1 MKSKMKKRKIS
12 VFEEFNLLL
21 LGGFCLLVLLPFLH
35 VVSLSFSSP
44 ESSFAQIR
52 FIPEKFTLQN
62 YVQVF
67 KNKYI
72 YSGFANSI
80 FRTVVGTF
88 LSVLATVCAAYPL
101 SKTYFPHKTFWTLF
115 IVFTM
120 FFSAGL
126 IPTYLW
132 NKQLGLMDNKLVL
145 ILPGLIS
152 AYNVVIAR
160 NFFMGIPESLEE
172 SAKIDGAND
181 ILIFF
186 QIVAPISKAIIA
198 TLALW
203 IAVGHWN
210 AWFDST
216 LYIRDAGDQVLQVVM
231 RRIVLEGQIA
241 AMELDDPNLASAA
254 NPETIKAA
262 TIMVTTL
269 PILCVYPFV
278 QKHFVKGV
286 VVGSVKG

>member
-1 MKSKMKKRKIS
+1 MKKKKTGIFD
-12 VFEEFNLLL
+12 VVNILLL
-21 LGGFCLLVLLPFLH
+21 SGFCILVLLPFLH

-44 ESSFAQIR
+44 EVSFVRIS
-52 FIPEKFTLQN
+52 FWPEIFTLKN
-62 YVQVF
+62 YQQVF
-67 KNKYI
+67 ANRYV

-80 FRTVVGTF
+80 FRTVLGTV
-88 LSVLATVCAAYPL
+88 LGVLATVCTAYPL
-101 SKTYFPHKTFWTLF
+101 SKKYFPHRTFWTML
-115 IVFTM
+115 IAFTM
-120 FFSAGL
+120 FFNAGL
-126 IPTYLW
+126 IPNYLW
-132 NKQLGLMDNKLVL
+132 NKELGLMDRKIVL

-160 NFFMGIPESLEE
+160 NFFMGIPESVEE

-186 QIVAPISKAIIA
+186 RIVAPMSKAIIA

-210 AWFDST
+210 AWFDSM

-241 AMELDDPNLASAA
+241 ALELDDPNFATTA

-262 TIMVTTL
+262 TTMVTTL

-286 VVGSVKG
+286 IVGSIKG

>member
-1 MKSKMKKRKIS
+1 MKKKKLS
-12 VFEEFNLLL
+12 VFEIFNLFLL
-21 LGGFCLLVLLPFLH
+21 WGFCLLVLLPFLH

-52 FIPEKFTLQN
+52 FWPEKFTWQN
-62 YVQVF
+62 YIQVF
-67 KNKYI
+67 RNKYI
-72 YSGFANSI
+72 YSGFANTI
-80 FRTVVGTF
+80 FRTVTGTI
-88 LSVLATVCAAYPL
+88 LSVLATICAAYPL
-101 SKTYFPHKTFWTLF
+101 SKPYLPHKLFWTMF
-115 IVFTM
+115 VVFTM

-126 IPTYLW
+126 IPSYLW
-132 NKQLGLMDNKLVL
+132 NKQLGLMDKKLVL

-152 AYNVVIAR
+152 AYNVVIAM

-172 SAKIDGAND
+172 SARIDGAND
-181 ILIFF
+181 IKVFF
-186 QIVAPISKAIIA
+186 YIVVPISKAIIA

-210 AWFDST
+210 AWFDSM

-241 AMELDDPNLASAA
+241 AMELNDPTLASAA

>member
-1 MKSKMKKRKIS
+1 MKKKKLS
-12 VFEEFNLLL
+12 VFEIFNLFLL
-21 LGGFCLLVLLPFLH
+21 WGFCLLVLLPFLH

-52 FIPEKFTLQN
+52 FWPEKFTWQN
-62 YVQVF
+62 YIQVF
-67 KNKYI
+67 RNKYI
-72 YSGFANSI
+72 YSGFANTI
-80 FRTVVGTF
+80 FRTVTGTI
-88 LSVLATVCAAYPL
+88 LSVLATICAAYPL
-101 SKTYFPHKTFWTLF
+101 SKPYLPHKLFWTMF
-115 IVFTM
+115 VVFTM

-126 IPTYLW
+126 IPSYLW

-172 SAKIDGAND
+172 SDRIDGAND
-181 ILIFF
+181 ITVFF
-186 QIVAPISKAIIA
+186 HIVVPISKAIIA

-210 AWFDST
+210 AWFDSM

-241 AMELDDPNLASAA
+241 AMELNDPTLASAA

>member
-1 MKSKMKKRKIS
+1 MKKKKLS
-12 VFEEFNLLL
+12 VFEIFNLFLL
-21 LGGFCLLVLLPFLH
+21 WGFCLLVLLPFLH

-52 FIPEKFTLQN
+52 FWPEKFTWQN
-62 YVQVF
+62 YIQVF
-67 KNKYI
+67 RNKYI
-72 YSGFANSI
+72 YSGFANTI
-80 FRTVVGTF
+80 FRTVTGTI
-88 LSVLATVCAAYPL
+88 LSVLATICAAYPL
-101 SKTYFPHKTFWTLF
+101 SKPYLPHKLFWTMF
-115 IVFTM
+115 VVFTM

-126 IPTYLW
+126 IPSYLW

-172 SAKIDGAND
+172 SARIDGAND
-181 ILIFF
+181 ITVFF
-186 QIVAPISKAIIA
+186 HIVVPISKAIIA

-210 AWFDST
+210 AWFDSM

-241 AMELDDPNLASAA
+241 AMELNDPTLASAA

-269 PILCVYPFV
+269 PILCVYPFA

>member
-1 MKSKMKKRKIS
+1 MKKKKLS
-12 VFEEFNLLL
+12 VFEIFNLFLL
-21 LGGFCLLVLLPFLH
+21 WGFCLLVLLPFLH
-35 VVSLSFSSP
+35 VVSLAFSSP

-52 FIPEKFTLQN
+52 FWPEKFTWQN
-62 YVQVF
+62 YIQVF
-67 KNKYI
+67 RNKYI
-72 YSGFANSI
+72 YSGFANTI
-80 FRTVVGTF
+80 FRTVTGTI
-88 LSVLATVCAAYPL
+88 LSVLATICAAYPL
-101 SKTYFPHKTFWTLF
+101 SKPYLPHKLFWTMF
-115 IVFTM
+115 VVFTM

-126 IPTYLW
+126 IPSYLW

-172 SAKIDGAND
+172 SARIDGAND
-181 ILIFF
+181 ITVFF
-186 QIVAPISKAIIA
+186 HIVVPISKAIIA

-210 AWFDST
+210 AWFDSM

-241 AMELDDPNLASAA
+241 AMELNDPTLASAA

>member
-1 MKSKMKKRKIS
+1 MKRRKIS
-12 VFEEFNLLL
+12 SFEIINITILIA
-21 LGGFCLLVLLPFLH
+21 FCLLVLLPFLH
-35 VVSLSFSSP
+35 VVSLSFSAP
-44 ESSFAQIR
+44 ESSFVEIR
-52 FIPEKFTLQN
+52 FWPEVFTLKN
-62 YVQVF
+62 YRQVLR
-67 KNKYI
+67 NRDI
-72 YSGFANSI
+72 YTGFMNSI
-80 FRTVVGTF
+80 FRTVVGTA

-101 SKTYFPHKTFWTLF
+101 SKRNMPHKNFWT
-115 IVFTM
+115 IMVVFTM
-120 FFSAGL
+120 FFNAGL

-160 NFFMGIPESLEE
+160 NFFMGIPDSLEE

-181 ILIFF
+181 IVIFF
-186 QIVAPISKAIIA
+186 RIVAPMSKAIIA

-210 AWFDST
+210 AWFDSM
-216 LYIRDAGDQVLQVVM
+216 LYIRDASNQVLQVVM

-241 AMELDDPNLASAA
+241 SLEIDDPLLASTA

-262 TIMVTTL
+262 TIMVTTI

-278 QKHFVKGV
+278 QKYFVKGV
-286 VVGSVKG
+286 IVGSVKG

>member
-1 MKSKMKKRKIS
+1 MKKKKLS
-12 VFEEFNLLL
+12 VFEIFNLFLL
-21 LGGFCLLVLLPFLH
+21 WGFCLLVLLPFLH

-52 FIPEKFTLQN
+52 FWPEKFTWQN
-62 YVQVF
+62 YIQVF
-67 KNKYI
+67 RNKYI
-72 YSGFANSI
+72 YSGFANTI
-80 FRTVVGTF
+80 FRTVTGTI
-88 LSVLATVCAAYPL
+88 LSVLATICAAYPL
-101 SKTYFPHKTFWTLF
+101 SKPYLPHKLFWTMF
-115 IVFTM
+115 VVFTM

-126 IPTYLW
+126 IPSYLW

-172 SAKIDGAND
+172 SARIDGAND
-181 ILIFF
+181 ITVFF
-186 QIVAPISKAIIA
+186 HIVVPISKAIIA

-210 AWFDST
+210 AWFDSM

-241 AMELDDPNLASAA
+241 AMELNDPTLASAA

>member
-1 MKSKMKKRKIS
+1 MKKKKLS
-12 VFEEFNLLL
+12 VFEIFNLFLL
-21 LGGFCLLVLLPFLH
+21 WGFCLLVLLPFLH

-44 ESSFAQIR
+44 ESSFVQIR
-52 FIPEKFTLQN
+52 FWPEKFTWQN
-62 YVQVF
+62 YIQVF
-67 KNKYI
+67 RNKYI
-72 YSGFANSI
+72 YSGFANTI
-80 FRTVVGTF
+80 FRTVTGTI
-88 LSVLATVCAAYPL
+88 LSVLATICAAYPL
-101 SKTYFPHKTFWTLF
+101 SKPYLPHKLFWTMF
-115 IVFTM
+115 VVFTM

-126 IPTYLW
+126 IPSYLW

-172 SAKIDGAND
+172 SARIDGAND
-181 ILIFF
+181 IKVFF
-186 QIVAPISKAIIA
+186 YIVVPISKAIIA

-210 AWFDST
+210 AWFDSM

-241 AMELDDPNLASAA
+241 AMELNDPTLASAA